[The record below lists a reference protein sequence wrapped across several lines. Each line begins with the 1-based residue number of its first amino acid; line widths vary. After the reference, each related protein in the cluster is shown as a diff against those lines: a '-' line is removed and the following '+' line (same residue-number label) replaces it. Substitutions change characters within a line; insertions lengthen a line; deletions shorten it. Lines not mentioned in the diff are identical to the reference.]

1 MSEKETKKAAMLAC
15 RECGAPFAKP
25 KQIEWVRKRVDLSE
39 ALAET
44 CPRCRRRRFLRQTEA
59 KLLRG
64 EGASDA

>member
-1 MSEKETKKAAMLAC
+1 VSEKETKKAAMLAC

-25 KQIEWVRKRVDLSE
+25 KQIEWVRKRVDLPE

-44 CPRCRRRRFLRQTEA
+44 CPKCRRRLFLRETEG

-64 EGASDA
+64 ERAADA